1 MGIENDLVFVG
12 RSKMTCFVRGSTDMF
27 FVWVVKF
34 DLISVLGIEL
44 DVISSSDDIGLVVKW
59 VVENDI
65 ISVWWLG
72 IDLVF
77 V

>member
-34 DLISVLGIEL
+34 DLISVLRIEIYL
-44 DVISSSDDIGLVVKW
+44 ILVSETALTSFLCGW
-59 VVENDI
+59 
-65 ISVWWLG
+65 SQLAWL
-72 IDLVF
+72 LCRPSKMT
-77 V
+77 

>member
-1 MGIENDLVFVG
+1 MVQI
-12 RSKMTCFVRGSTDMF
+12 
-27 FVWVVKF
+27 

>member
-34 DLISVLGIEL
+34 DLISVLRIEIYL
-44 DVISSSDDIGLVVKW
+44 ILVSETALTSFLCRNWHGCCVGHQ
-59 VVENDI
+59 N
-65 ISVWWLG
+65 
-72 IDLVF
+72 
-77 V
+77 